1 MRTRSARLAGTTLTV
16 LLAVLAG
23 CPTGGGGGDDE
34 CVEAMAGTWE
44 GSGDC
49 FAMAMTNTA
58 AVDGC
63 AITFSDWSMSGEDLP
78 TGASIDGSAVTLSG
92 TGWTDCTGTIADSGM
107 SIEGT
112 CPDGCAFTLAMQ
124 E

>member
-1 MRTRSARLAGTTLTV
+1 MRTLSARLAGTIFTV
-16 LLAVLAG
+16 LLAGLAG
-23 CPTGGGGGDDE
+23 CPTGGGGDGE

-49 FAMAMTNTA
+49 FDMAMTNTA

-63 AITFSDWSMSGEDLP
+63 ALTFSDWSMSGEELP
-78 TGASIDGSAVTLSG
+78 TGASIDGSAVTLTG
-92 TGWTDCTGTIADSGM
+92 TGWSDCTGTIDDSGM